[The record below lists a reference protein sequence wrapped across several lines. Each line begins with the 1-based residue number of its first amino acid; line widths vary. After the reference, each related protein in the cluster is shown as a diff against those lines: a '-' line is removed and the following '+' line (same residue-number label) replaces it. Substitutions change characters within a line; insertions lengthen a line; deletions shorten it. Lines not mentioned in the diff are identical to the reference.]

1 MEETRRRAIDL
12 ILERGVQFRLPAP
25 LLCRMV
31 GVRSIA
37 LTLRSLYL
45 GTILEIGRL
54 TDRADEPEVQAEI
67 IALAVLN
74 GRLRIRLLRRPLTR
88 YLLRQVRSDS
98 LVELMG
104 VVMTL
109 TRQSDFMLFTTW
121 ATQLAATVVEPAE
134 DESEGSHESVDSIA
148 PSASSDT

>member
-1 MEETRRRAIDL
+1 M
-12 ILERGVQFRLPAP
+12 
-25 LLCRMV
+25 
-31 GVRSIA
+31 RSVA
-37 LTLRSLYL
+37 LTLRPLYL

-104 VVMTL
+104 AVMTL

-134 DESEGSHESVDSIA
+134 DESKGSHESVDSIA